1 MTRPIDAYMRH
12 YSTVSHP
19 TCLNNAEWDGVLEKI
34 ITHYNPAWV
43 NQYLCK
49 ICTLKGLDQSVE
61 GVGNVSDLIF
71 H

>member
-34 ITHYNPAWV
+34 ISHYNPAWV
-43 NQYLCK
+43 N
-49 ICTLKGLDQSVE
+49 
-61 GVGNVSDLIF
+61 
-71 H
+71 